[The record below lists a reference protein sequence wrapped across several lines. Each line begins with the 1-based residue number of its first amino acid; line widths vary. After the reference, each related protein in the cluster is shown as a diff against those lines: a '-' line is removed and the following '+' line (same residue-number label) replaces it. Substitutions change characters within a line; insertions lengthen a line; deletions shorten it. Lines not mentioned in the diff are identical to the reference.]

1 MQISIFIGDIAD
13 ARAEALCTST
23 NPRLSLVM
31 GTGAAIRDRGGFS
44 IARECEE
51 LVGGTPLPVG
61 SAHVTGAGDLPAKAI
76 IHCVA
81 SDVHHRSSAAI
92 VRSCVVNA
100 LRRAGEQNCRTVAM
114 PVFATGHAHVSF
126 LKSLE
131 AMRDALEN
139 ASTNVEEV
147 VVVVQD
153 PDREEQTRH
162 VLCTRPSP

>member
-1 MQISIFIGDIAD
+1 MQVSIFIGDIAD
-13 ARAEALCTST
+13 APAEGLCTST

-31 GTGAAIRDRGGFS
+31 GTGAAIRERGGFS
-44 IARECEE
+44 IARECETI
-51 LVGGTPLPVG
+51 VGNTPLPVG

-92 VRSCVVNA
+92 VRACVINA
-100 LRRAGEQNCRTVAM
+100 LQRADEKGCRMVAM

-126 LKSLE
+126 AKALQ
-131 AMRDALEN
+131 AMREALDAAN
-139 ASTNVEEV
+139 TNVEQV

-153 PDREEQTRH
+153 PDREEETRH
-162 VLCTRPSP
+162 VLCTRPVS